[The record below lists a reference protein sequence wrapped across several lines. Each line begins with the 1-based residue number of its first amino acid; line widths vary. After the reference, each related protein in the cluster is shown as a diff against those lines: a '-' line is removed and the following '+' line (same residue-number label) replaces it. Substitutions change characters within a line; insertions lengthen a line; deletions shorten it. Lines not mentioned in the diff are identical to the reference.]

1 LLSLSL
7 SLSDIKSLSCIIYGI
22 ICIGLGIKRE
32 REKERGNGRQ
42 REKRFANVAS
52 ILRERDE
59 EKQRKI

>member
-1 LLSLSL
+1 
-7 SLSDIKSLSCIIYGI
+7 LSCIIYGI